1 MTKSKIFLG
10 KVITKTLGTAHFAAQ
25 STADL
30 ILKTEVESI
39 AKLFDCKDARVDIAL
54 SRKHST
60 RKSQDFVVKS
70 LQAQIKAM
78 DKIKSFSF
86 KNNTKTQKA

>member
-30 ILKTEVESI
+30 ILKTEVESM
-39 AKLFDCKDARVDIAL
+39 L
-54 SRKHST
+54 
-60 RKSQDFVVKS
+60 
-70 LQAQIKAM
+70 
-78 DKIKSFSF
+78 
-86 KNNTKTQKA
+86 NN